1 MSQQTEERRVQSL
14 SKSDHKSLRQAHEEH
29 RSRMSRRQEELNHSN
44 ELDRL
49 NHLTAGLTDNPT
61 SGVASIAVWPDAP
74 PDDPRLL
81 DFVQVETRDEGTL
94 FVQRSLLKA
103 RNLEL
108 GGIIPGLETRTLFSH
123 EEWDQC
129 CGRSK
134 T

>member
-1 MSQQTEERRVQSL
+1 
-14 SKSDHKSLRQAHEEH
+14 
-29 RSRMSRRQEELNHSN
+29 MSRKQEELNHSN
-44 ELDRL
+44 ELDMKSWNQKLLDHLNELDRFNRL
-49 NHLTAGLTDNPT
+49 NAGLKD
-61 SGVASIAVWPDAP
+61 SRRSEVVDISISPDAL

-81 DFVQVETRDEGTL
+81 DLVQVETRDEGAL
-94 FVQRSLLKA
+94 FVQRSQLIK

-108 GGIIPGLETRTLFSH
+108 GGIIPGLDTRTLLSH

>member
-1 MSQQTEERRVQSL
+1 
-14 SKSDHKSLRQAHEEH
+14 
-29 RSRMSRRQEELNHSN
+29 MSRRQEELNHSN

>member
-1 MSQQTEERRVQSL
+1 
-14 SKSDHKSLRQAHEEH
+14 
-29 RSRMSRRQEELNHSN
+29 MSRKQEELNHSN
-44 ELDRL
+44 ELDIKSWKQKLLDSRR
-49 NHLTAGLTDNPT
+49 
-61 SGVASIAVWPDAP
+61 SGVVDISISPDAQ

-81 DFVQVETRDEGTL
+81 DLVQVETRDEGAL
-94 FVQRSLLKA
+94 FVQRSQLIK

-108 GGIIPGLETRTLFSH
+108 GGIIPGLETRTLLSH